1 MEDNNSKTM
10 NLIISDIANV
20 VFYENNH
27 KALCALCCENQQT
40 EDIQPIEYSSKKLKS
55 LFEAYVV
62 FDKLAD
68 SVIDSYNVEIEDFK
82 TIAYVRICN
91 IKDTNGDNIELCH
104 YFPEASTQG
113 EETGDTGNEDLPPTQ
128 IPLWKKLIKEKKI
141 ISIIGIII
149 ITFVIFL
156 LNVDKI
162 DKFFHPSS
170 NGTITTGNI
179 TGNGSKEV
187 AGIDSIGELVI
198 FENHLTTKGYL
209 CYDAKDKVKLKMY
222 VSPYVN
228 ADNSLI
234 NWENVDTYIASKDTL
249 YPKTNCSIFIR
260 AYYDEDQSLTS
271 DYEFH
276 FNIGEFVQHVLLT
289 MKDDESIRDIAI
301 DFLSGIGKNSF
312 KFDNGL
318 EPTKNIK
325 TLDDLD
331 YSVINFIKEDPV
343 HFKIDSVGF
352 DKYKSPISGK
362 VIYSKQYPS
371 INYIKL
377 K

>member
-1 MEDNNSKTM
+1 MEDNNSRTM
-10 NLIISDIANV
+10 NIIPSDIINV
-20 VFYENNH
+20 VLYENNH
-27 KALCALCCENQQT
+27 KALCALCCKNQQP

-82 TIAYVRICN
+82 TIAYVRLCN
-91 IKDTNGDNIELCH
+91 MKDTNGDNIELCH
-104 YFPEASTQG
+104 YFPEASAQG
-113 EETGDTGNEDLPPTQ
+113 EETEDTGNENLPRVQ
-128 IPLWKKLIKEKKI
+128 VQLWKKLIMEKKV
-141 ISIIGIII
+141 ISIIGIVI
-149 ITFVIFL
+149 ITSLLIL
-156 LNVDKI
+156 LNLDKI
-162 DKFFHPSS
+162 DKLIHSLSDNQTSVEIIDKDSTKVDVISS
-170 NGTITTGNI
+170 MD
-179 TGNGSKEV
+179 EP
-187 AGIDSIGELVI
+187 LV
-198 FENHLTTKGYL
+198 FENHLTTKGFL
-209 CYDAKDKVKLKMY
+209 CFNTKDNVKLKMY
-222 VSPYVN
+222 VSPNAN
-228 ADNSLI
+228 ADGSLI
-234 NWENVDTYIASKDTL
+234 NWDKVDTYITSKDTL

-260 AYYDEDQSLTS
+260 AYCDDNFSSTS
-271 DYEFH
+271 DSVFR

-301 DFLSGIGKNSF
+301 DLLSGIGKNSF

-318 EPTKNIK
+318 EPAKNIK

-331 YSVINFIKEDPV
+331 YSVISFIKEDPV

-362 VIYSKQYPS
+362 VIFNKHYPS

>member
-1 MEDNNSKTM
+1 M
-10 NLIISDIANV
+10 NIIISDIKNV
-20 VFYENNH
+20 VLYENNH
-27 KALCALCCENQQT
+27 KALCALCCENQQP

-82 TIAYVRICN
+82 TIAYVRLCN
-91 IKDTNGDNIELCH
+91 MKDTNGDNIELCH
-104 YFPEASTQG
+104 YFPETSTQG
-113 EETGDTGNEDLPPTQ
+113 EETGDTGNEILPRVQ
-128 IPLWKKLIKEKKI
+128 IPLWKKLIMEKKF
-141 ISIIGIII
+141 ISIIGIVI
-149 ITFVIFL
+149 ITSLLIL
-156 LNVDKI
+156 LNLDKI
-162 DKFFHPSS
+162 DKLIHSLSDNQTSVEIIDKDSTKVDVISS
-170 NGTITTGNI
+170 MD
-179 TGNGSKEV
+179 EPV
-187 AGIDSIGELVI
+187 V
-198 FENHLTTKGYL
+198 FENHLTTKGFL
-209 CYDAKDKVKLKMY
+209 CFNTKDKVKLKMY
-222 VSPYVN
+222 VSPNAN
-228 ADNSLI
+228 ADGSLI
-234 NWENVDTYIASKDTL
+234 NWDKVDTYITSKDTL

-260 AYYDEDQSLTS
+260 AYYDDNFSNTS
-271 DYEFH
+271 DSVFRFDIE
-276 FNIGEFVQHVLLT
+276 EFVQHVLLT

-301 DFLSGIGKNSF
+301 DLLSGIGKNSF

-318 EPTKNIK
+318 EPAKNIK

-331 YSVINFIKEDPV
+331 YSVISFIKEDPV

-362 VIYSKQYPS
+362 VIFNKHYPS

>member
-1 MEDNNSKTM
+1 MEDNNSRTM
-10 NLIISDIANV
+10 NIIPSDIINV
-20 VFYENNH
+20 VLYENNH
-27 KALCALCCENQQT
+27 KALCALCCKNQQP

-82 TIAYVRICN
+82 TIAYVRLCN
-91 IKDTNGDNIELCH
+91 MKDTNGDNIELCH
-104 YFPEASTQG
+104 YFPEASAQG
-113 EETGDTGNEDLPPTQ
+113 EETEDTGNENLPRVQ
-128 IPLWKKLIKEKKI
+128 VQLWKKLIMEKKV
-141 ISIIGIII
+141 ISIIGIVI
-149 ITFVIFL
+149 ITSLLIL
-156 LNVDKI
+156 LNLDKI
-162 DKFFHPSS
+162 DKLIHSLSDNQTSVEIIDKDSTKVDVISS
-170 NGTITTGNI
+170 MD
-179 TGNGSKEV
+179 EPV
-187 AGIDSIGELVI
+187 V
-198 FENHLTTKGYL
+198 FENHLTTKGFL
-209 CYDAKDKVKLKMY
+209 CFNTKDKVKLKMY
-222 VSPYVN
+222 VSPNAN
-228 ADNSLI
+228 ADGSLI
-234 NWENVDTYIASKDTL
+234 NWDKVDTYITSKDTL

-260 AYYDEDQSLTS
+260 AYYDDNFSNTS
-271 DYEFH
+271 DSVFRFDIE
-276 FNIGEFVQHVLLT
+276 EFVQHVLLT

-301 DFLSGIGKNSF
+301 DLLSGIGKNSF

-318 EPTKNIK
+318 EPAKNIK

-331 YSVINFIKEDPV
+331 YSVISFIKEDPV

-362 VIYSKQYPS
+362 VIFNKHYPS

>member
-1 MEDNNSKTM
+1 MEGNNSRTM
-10 NLIISDIANV
+10 NIIISDIKNV
-20 VFYENNH
+20 VLYENNH
-27 KALCALCCENQQT
+27 KALCALCCENQQP

-82 TIAYVRICN
+82 TITYVRLCN
-91 IKDTNGDNIELCH
+91 MKDTNGDNIELCH
-104 YFPEASTQG
+104 YFPETSTQG
-113 EETGDTGNEDLPPTQ
+113 EEIGDTGNEILPRVQ
-128 IPLWKKLIKEKKI
+128 IPLWKKLIMEKKF
-141 ISIIGIII
+141 ISIIGIVI
-149 ITFVIFL
+149 ITSLLIL
-156 LNVDKI
+156 LNLDKI
-162 DKFFHPSS
+162 DKLIHSLSDNQTSVAVIDKDSTKVDVISS
-170 NGTITTGNI
+170 MD
-179 TGNGSKEV
+179 EPV
-187 AGIDSIGELVI
+187 V
-198 FENHLTTKGYL
+198 FENHLTTKGFL
-209 CYDAKDKVKLKMY
+209 CFNTKDNVKLKMY
-222 VSPYVN
+222 VSPNAN
-228 ADNSLI
+228 ADGSLI
-234 NWENVDTYIASKDTL
+234 NWDKVDTYITSKDTL

-260 AYYDEDQSLTS
+260 AYYDDNFSNTS
-271 DYEFH
+271 DSVFRFDIE
-276 FNIGEFVQHVLLT
+276 EFVQHVLLT

-301 DFLSGIGKNSF
+301 DLLSGIGKNSF

-318 EPTKNIK
+318 EPAKNIK

-331 YSVINFIKEDPV
+331 YSVISFIKEDPV

-362 VIYSKQYPS
+362 VIFNKHYPS

>member
-1 MEDNNSKTM
+1 MEDNNSRTM
-10 NLIISDIANV
+10 NIIPSDIINV
-20 VFYENNH
+20 VLYENNH
-27 KALCALCCENQQT
+27 KALCALCCKNQQP

-82 TIAYVRICN
+82 TIAYVRLCN
-91 IKDTNGDNIELCH
+91 MKDTNGDNIELCH
-104 YFPEASTQG
+104 YFPEASAQG
-113 EETGDTGNEDLPPTQ
+113 EETEDTGNENLPRVQ
-128 IPLWKKLIKEKKI
+128 VQLWKKLIMEKKV
-141 ISIIGIII
+141 ISIIGIVI
-149 ITFVIFL
+149 ITSLLIL
-156 LNVDKI
+156 LNLDKI
-162 DKFFHPSS
+162 DKLIHSLSANQTSEKNIDNDSTKVDVISS
-170 NGTITTGNI
+170 MD
-179 TGNGSKEV
+179 EPV
-187 AGIDSIGELVI
+187 V
-198 FENHLTTKGYL
+198 FENHLTTKGFL
-209 CYDAKDKVKLKMY
+209 CFNTKDKVKLKMY
-222 VSPYVN
+222 VSPNAN
-228 ADNSLI
+228 ADGSLI
-234 NWENVDTYIASKDTL
+234 NWDKVDTYITSKDTL

-260 AYYDEDQSLTS
+260 AYYDDNFSNTS
-271 DYEFH
+271 DSVFRFDIE
-276 FNIGEFVQHVLLT
+276 EFVQHVLLT

-301 DFLSGIGKNSF
+301 DLLSGIGKNSF

-318 EPTKNIK
+318 EPAKNIK

-331 YSVINFIKEDPV
+331 YSVISFIKEDPV

-362 VIYSKQYPS
+362 VIFNKHYPS